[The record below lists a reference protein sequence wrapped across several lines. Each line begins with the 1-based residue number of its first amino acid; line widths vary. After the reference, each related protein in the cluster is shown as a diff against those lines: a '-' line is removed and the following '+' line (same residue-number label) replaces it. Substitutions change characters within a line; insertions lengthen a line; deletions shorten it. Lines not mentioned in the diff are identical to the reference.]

1 MILNWKKLER
11 PILALSPM
19 ADMTDSAFCRVVRSV
34 IARRPQADEAISE
47 IASRHASLAASAL
60 VARNDELIVF
70 REMVSSEAVVRENKK
85 TLNMTTINPVE
96 RPIVQQL
103 FGSDPDVM
111 AEAARKI
118 EEEHHPEGFDINMGC
133 PVYKIVHN
141 FNGAALMNDPERATG
156 IVKKMKSA
164 VSVPVSVKIRTG
176 WSDPT
181 QCLEFARVLENAGAD
196 MITIHGRTKTQGY
209 SGESDWDRIREVK
222 KLISIPV
229 LANGDIH
236 TAELTLKAL
245 EQTGCDGVSIARGAL
260 GNPWLFQQI
269 CERLDGKIPSPV
281 SWNERIE
288 VMKTHFAF
296 HIEQYG
302 ERGVPTFRKHVSW
315 YLRGIAGA
323 KQYKEKLHTALT
335 VEEVNNLL
343 EEMKDKI

>member
-1 MILNWKKLER
+1 MKLDWETLQR

-19 ADMTDSAFCRVVRSV
+19 ADMTDSAFCRAVRKVVESKSHSHGV
-34 IARRPQADEAISE
+34 E
-47 IASRHASLAASAL
+47 SAGL
-60 VARNDELIVF
+60 LTPRLSHDSKTQRLIIF
-70 REMVSSEAVVRENKK
+70 REMVSSEAVVRENQK
-85 TLNMTTINPVE
+85 TFDMTAIHPDE

-118 EEEHHPEGFDINMGC
+118 EEAHHPEGFDINMGC

-141 FNGAALMNDPERATG
+141 FNGAALMNEPERSAK
-156 IVKKMKSA
+156 IVRKLKTA

-181 QCLEFARVLENAGAD
+181 QCLEFARVLENAGVD
-196 MITIHGRTKTQGY
+196 MITVHGRTKLQGY
-209 SGESDWDRIREVK
+209 SGKSDWDRICEVK
-222 KLISIPV
+222 QQVSIPV

-236 TAELTLKAL
+236 TAELTLKVL

-260 GNPWLFQQI
+260 GNPWIFKQI
-269 CERLDGKIPSPV
+269 CEALDEKTPTLV
-281 SWNERIE
+281 EWNERIE
-288 VMKTHFAF
+288 VMKKHFAL

-302 ERGVPTFRKHVSW
+302 LRGVPTFRKHVSW

-323 KQYKEKLHTALT
+323 KKYKEKLHTAT
-335 VEEVNNLL
+335 SVEEVNFILD
-343 EEMKDKI
+343 EMICPVVQQ

>member
-1 MILNWKKLER
+1 MILDWKKLKR
-11 PILALSPM
+11 PILALAPM
-19 ADMTDSAFCRVVRSV
+19 ADMTDSAFCRTVMGVTESKKS
-34 IARRPQADEAISE
+34 IESMEITEPAILTHLTPLTP
-47 IASRHASLAASAL
+47 R
-60 VARNDELIVF
+60 LIVF

-85 TLNMTTINPVE
+85 TINMTTINPVE

-118 EEEHHPEGFDINMGC
+118 EEEHYPEGFDINMGC

-141 FNGAALMNDPERATG
+141 FNGAALMNEPDRATE
-156 IVKKMKSA
+156 IVKKMKAA

-176 WSDPT
+176 WSDSK

-196 MITIHGRTKTQGY
+196 MITVHGRTKIQGY
-209 SGESDWDRIREVK
+209 SGKSDWDRIREVK
-222 KLISIPV
+222 QRVSIPV

-260 GNPWLFQQI
+260 GNPWIFQQI
-269 CERLDGKIPSPV
+269 SEMLDGKTSTPV
-281 SWNERIE
+281 SWNKRVE

-302 ERGVPTFRKHVSW
+302 ERGVSTFRKHVSW

-323 KQYKEKLHTALT
+323 KKYKEKLHIVKT
-335 VEEVNNLL
+335 VEEVNFILD
-343 EEMKDKI
+343 EMKDKI